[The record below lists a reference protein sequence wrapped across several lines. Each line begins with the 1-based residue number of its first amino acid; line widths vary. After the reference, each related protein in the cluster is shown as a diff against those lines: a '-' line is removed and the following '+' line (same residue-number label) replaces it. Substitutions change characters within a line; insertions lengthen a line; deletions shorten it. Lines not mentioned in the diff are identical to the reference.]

1 MSDLL
6 GAKTDVLDQVAE
18 SLSAD
23 ARRMQDIHT
32 LAQRAVF
39 ELQTIWNGIDLV
51 QLTRLWEQ
59 QASPQLAAA
68 SGALDSC
75 AIRLRTQSAAQRD
88 ASRSEV
94 TGSGRL
100 TGLGPLLLSTLPVLN
115 VSVAPPAHGSPGD
128 NAAWWRSLSPLQ
140 QQQVIQEHPEWIGN
154 RDGVSFAARDQ
165 ANRSILPVDRV
176 RLEAEKMRLETAL
189 AENWFGGAFTNDD
202 AALDHVND
210 KLAALAAIDETL
222 AKEGDRQLLLLEL
235 SAQRAQ
241 AAIAC
246 GNVDIADNV
255 AVLVPGLSASV
266 AGGMVDGDRNMEQLK
281 ARAELESRRVHAD
294 KSAATVMW
302 FGYQAPQMGWDLVGE
317 NSVAADH
324 AARAG
329 AALLVP
335 FLTGIGAAR
344 DADPHLTLLAHSY
357 GSTTAGLALR
367 QKTGVDD
374 AVFFGSPGLGTSHL
388 SDLNLAP
395 GHTHYIEARQDPV
408 GDLGYF
414 GVDPSHLAGVD
425 HASARES
432 TVVDPLTGELRHFD
446 EVTGHSSYLADDS
459 TSQYNLS
466 VVAAGQ
472 PDQRVQDD
480 GEGIGD
486 VLSWPVPGTYR

>member
-6 GAKTDVLDQVAE
+6 GAKTGVLDRVAE

-23 ARRMQDIHT
+23 VRRMQDIRA

-39 ELQTIWNGIDLV
+39 ELQTVWNGIDLV
-51 QLTRLWEQ
+51 QLTHLWEQ

-68 SGALDSC
+68 SGALDGC
-75 AIRLRTQSAAQRD
+75 AARLRAQSAAQRD
-88 ASRSEV
+88 ASRGEV
-94 TGSGRL
+94 AGSGLL
-100 TGLGPLLLSTLPVLN
+100 TGGTLLLATVPALN
-115 VSVAPPAHGSPGD
+115 VSMAPPAHGSPGD
-128 NAAWWRSLSPLQ
+128 NATWWRSLGPSQ
-140 QQQVIQEHPEWIGN
+140 QQQVIRQHPDWIGN
-154 RDGVSFAARDQ
+154 RDGVSFAARDK
-165 ANRSILPVDRV
+165 ANRSLLPVDRV
-176 RLEAEKMRLETAL
+176 RLEAEKLRLETAL
-189 AENWFGGAFTNDD
+189 AENWFGGTFTNDD

-222 AKEGDRQLLLLEL
+222 AKGGDRQLLLLDL

-255 AVLVPGLSASV
+255 AVLVPGLSAGV

-281 ARAELESRRVHAD
+281 ARAELESRRVLAD

-302 FGYQAPQMGWDLVGE
+302 FGYQAPQMGWDLIGE

-324 AARAG
+324 AARHG

-335 FLTGIGAAR
+335 FLRGIGAAR

-374 AVFFGSPGLGTSHL
+374 VVFFGSPGIGTSHL
-388 SDLNLAP
+388 RDLNLAP
-395 GHTHYIEARQDPV
+395 GHAYYIEARQDVV

-414 GVDPSHLAGVD
+414 GIDPSHLAGID
-425 HASARES
+425 HASARAA
-432 TVVDPLTGELRHFD
+432 TVVDPLTGEIRHFN
-446 EVTGHSSYLADDS
+446 EVTGHSSYLADES

-472 PDQRVQDD
+472 PVQRVQDD